1 MISADLYAAMKGH
14 AMKTLILNG
23 SPRKNGDTAAMLAVL
38 KAGLAGSCKEV
49 SCYYDD
55 ISPCIDCRCCKAERR
70 CPIDDDMQDVYR
82 YIEECDNVVIA
93 SPIYFNEL
101 TGKLL
106 DTASRLQMYFSAR
119 FFRNED
125 AGIRP
130 KKGGVI
136 LVGGGDG
143 DPQKAYSTARILL
156 HHINTTRIFP
166 LVCSHGTNTLPA
178 AEDTGAVEGAKRL
191 AEFLNGD

>member
-1 MISADLYAAMKGH
+1 
-14 AMKTLILNG
+14 
-23 SPRKNGDTAAMLAVL
+23 
-38 KAGLAGSCKEV
+38 
-49 SCYYDD
+49 
-55 ISPCIDCRCCKAERR
+55 
-70 CPIDDDMQDVYR
+70 
-82 YIEECDNVVIA
+82 
-93 SPIYFNEL
+93 
-101 TGKLL
+101 
-106 DTASRLQMYFSAR
+106 MYFSAR

-178 AEDTGAVEGAKRL
+178 AEDAEAMEGVKRL
-191 AEFLNGD
+191 AEFLNGE